1 MGRHTNEDNKG
12 KKFLGGGD
20 LRAEAGEGQQKL
32 KKIEDFNAGPS
43 KPMTNEGKLEALKVA
58 MSEVGVPKAL
68 FEEVYDSMCA
78 KHEVQEC
85 VDGLVGAKQMEGVRD
100 MILRMDMSLP
110 FFP

>member
-78 KHEVQEC
+78 KHEVQDLSKDLWKVSKEFG
-85 VDGLVGAKQMEGVRD
+85 D
-100 MILRMDMSLP
+100 ILTDALKKTQSS
-110 FFP
+110 